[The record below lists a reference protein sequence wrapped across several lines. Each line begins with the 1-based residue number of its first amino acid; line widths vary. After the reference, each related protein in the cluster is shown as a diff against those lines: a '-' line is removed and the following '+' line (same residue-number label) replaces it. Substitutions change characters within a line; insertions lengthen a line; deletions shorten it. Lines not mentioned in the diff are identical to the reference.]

1 MDLTTFKNKIFI
13 PGLILVVLDFIY
25 ISAISFPLF
34 EKQIIGIQKTTMEP
48 KTAGVISSYILMIL
62 GLYYFIIRNHLPVK
76 DAFLLGIFVNGVY
89 ETTSYSLFKKWKF
102 QTVVIDTLWG
112 GILYALTTFITYKL
126 YG

>member
-34 EKQIIGIQKTTMEP
+34 EKQIISVQKTAMMP
-48 KTAGVISSYILMIL
+48 KTAGVISSYILMIF
-62 GLYYFIIRNHLPVK
+62 GLYYFIIRNHSPVK

-102 QTVVIDTLWG
+102 QTVMIDTLWG